1 MVVPPAIP
9 GDRGAAP
16 LPGVEERGAR
26 ALGLLGAAFDAVL
39 IADATLSIVEVEGD
53 PAGLLGRTAAELIGA
68 PLSSLVSEGT
78 AVLPMRRA
86 PELFADTAPGVA
98 VERFDVRHAG
108 GALVPVEVIFVPLGG
123 TPRRVAALIRGA
135 RHLEGMAAAVCR
147 SARTRRVLAAVHEAL
162 EGVEDEGTAFRNVC
176 HALVAEG
183 GYPLAWIGLAEPD
196 ARRSVRAAA
205 RAGPDLG
212 YVAGLSL
219 VWADTEEGQGPVG
232 TAIRLG
238 ETVAVPCYRR
248 APGARAWSEADGTPP
263 YAGAVALPLRID
275 GAVVGAL
282 SLEARDADA
291 FPPREIELLEL
302 TVDRLGRAC
311 SLIRARAARRHAE
324 ARLAEVLDAMDIVA
338 WSARDADGRLTYL
351 NAAAERVLGRPRAE
365 LLRTPALLRA
375 VAHPDDAAA
384 VERSVAT
391 RLSRGTSDTEY
402 RIVRPD
408 GTVRWLQLTV
418 RAARDAAGAVVGRDG
433 IAIDVTARREAE
445 LALRDLNAELERRVA
460 ERTAEL
466 QDLYDNAPCGYHSLA
481 PDGTILRINETELR
495 WLGYRREE
503 LLGRKIWE
511 LLTPASRAV
520 GIRDMAAQSA
530 GTGDAF
536 GDVEREFVRRDGS
549 TFWVL
554 LSAALVRDAE
564 GRLLRTGATLVD
576 MTEHRRAERLL
587 GEQEARVRD
596 VLEHSGDLVSVT
608 DAEHH
613 LTYVNPAWQAALGY
627 TAEEARALTILD
639 IVDPADRPATEA
651 GVRADMR
658 DRSTA
663 PHRVARRLVAKGGKR
678 ISVEG
683 NVGARF
689 EGDRFA
695 GVQAFFTDIT
705 ERRAAEE
712 ALRTSRDE
720 LHASNEA
727 LRAANEA
734 LRTAGK
740 SKDEFLASM
749 SHELRTPLNGVLGLG
764 EALQEEVY
772 GPVNERQRLALRRID
787 DSGRHL
793 LSLITDILDVAKVE
807 AGKLTLEL
815 TPVNPVELVEASLA
829 IVHPSAQRK
838 SLSLVKRLG
847 FEPGLFLLDE
857 RRMKQ
862 VLVNLLSNAVKF
874 TPEGGEVGIAA
885 HHDGGSLCFAVWDTG
900 IGIAPGE
907 VARLFQPFVQLD
919 SSLSRRHNGTGLG
932 LVLVRRFVEL
942 HGGSVHLSSEPGQG
956 SRFTVQVPLHQAPAS
971 RR

>member
-98 VERFDVRHAG
+98 VDRFDVRHAG

-183 GYPLAWIGLAEPD
+183 GYPLAWVGLAEPD
-196 ARRSVRAAA
+196 ARRSVRAVA
-205 RAGPDLG
+205 RAGPDHG
-212 YVAGLSL
+212 YVGGLSL
-219 VWADTEEGQGPVG
+219 VWADTEEGRGPVG

-311 SLIRARAARRHAE
+311 SLIRARADRRHAE

-418 RAARDAAGAVVGRDG
+418 RAARDATGAVVGRDG
-433 IAIDVTARREAE
+433 IAIDVTTQREAE
-445 LALRDLNAELERRVA
+445 LALRDLNAELERRVV

-466 QDLYDNAPCGYHSLA
+466 SDLYDNAPCGYHSLD
-481 PDGTILRINETELR
+481 PDGAILRVNATELR

-503 LLGRKIWE
+503 VLGRKLWE
-511 LLTPASRAV
+511 LFTPESRA
-520 GIRDMAAQSA
+520 AAISNLA
-530 GTGDAF
+530 ATKAETKLAYDP
-536 GDVEREFVRRDGS
+536 VEREFVRRDGS

-554 LSAALVRDAE
+554 ISAVVKRDE
-564 GRLLRTGATLVD
+564 DGRFIKSRATLVD
-576 MTEHRRAERLL
+576 VTEH
-587 GEQEARVRD
+587 
-596 VLEHSGDLVSVT
+596 
-608 DAEHH
+608 
-613 LTYVNPAWQAALGY
+613 
-627 TAEEARALTILD
+627 
-639 IVDPADRPATEA
+639 
-651 GVRADMR
+651 
-658 DRSTA
+658 
-663 PHRVARRLVAKGGKR
+663 
-678 ISVEG
+678 
-683 NVGARF
+683 
-689 EGDRFA
+689 
-695 GVQAFFTDIT
+695 
-705 ERRAAEE
+705 RAAEE
-712 ALRTSRDE
+712 ALRRSRDE
-720 LHASNEA
+720 LGAANEA
-727 LRAANEA
+727 LRAA
-734 LRTAGK
+734 GK
-740 SKDEFLASM
+740 AKDEFLASM
-749 SHELRTPLNGVLGLG
+749 SHELRTPLNGVLGLS
-764 EALQEEVY
+764 EVLQEEVY
-772 GPVNERQRLALRRID
+772 GPVNGRQRLALQRID

-793 LSLITDILDVAKVE
+793 LSLINDILDVAKVE
-807 AGKLTLEL
+807 AGKLSLDL
-815 TPVNPVELVEASLA
+815 TPVNPTELVEASL
-829 IVHPSAQRK
+829 VVVQPSAQRK
-838 SLSLVKRLG
+838 SLSLVTRLG
-847 FEPGLFLLDE
+847 LGPGLFLLDE

-885 HHDGGSLCFAVWDTG
+885 HDDGGSLCFTVWDTG

-907 VARLFQPFVQLD
+907 AARLFQPFVQLD
-919 SSLSRRHNGTGLG
+919 SSLSRRHNGSGLG
-932 LVLVRRFVEL
+932 LVLVRRLAEL
-942 HGGSVHLSSEPGQG
+942 HGGSVHLSSQPGQG
-956 SRFTVQVPLHQAPAS
+956 SRFTVRVPLHEAPAS